1 MTEKLVS
8 YRGAYN
14 LRPDLEILEQS
25 GSGRGVKFYA
35 PLLVW
40 TNFISKITLHT
51 YVGLCNKQ
59 ITHTNKYLPGLM
71 APKLSEFI

>member
-1 MTEKLVS
+1 MMTEKRFCSL
-8 YRGAYN
+8 GAYN

-59 ITHTNKYLPGLM
+59 ITCTDNYVVATATGILQVR
-71 APKLSEFI
+71 